1 LPVHFLH
8 SPFPPDFSCF
18 RCEPGHR

>member
-8 SPFPPDFSCF
+8 SPFPPDFSF
-18 RCEPGHR
+18 LRCEPGHR